1 MSPVS
6 DGAKLH
12 LVSTTLYDPEK
23 AAAILFIKRVA
34 LVQNYPSPID
44 AHDPKWFVLFVRSNQ
59 EKRTAL
65 RLKEYEVE
73 HFLPSYRSVRQWK
86 DRRVTLE
93 MPLFP
98 GYVFVR
104 LPFIERGRVLTLPN
118 VVSLVGNKSSPSE
131 VAEEEIEWIRRAVEH
146 GNVAPHPYLTAGQ
159 RVVIISGALNGMQ
172 GILLRQQ
179 NNTRVVISIDSIS
192 RGFVVEVDVAAIRV
206 MAHSVPLETKKAV

>member
-1 MSPVS
+1 M
-6 DGAKLH
+6 
-12 LVSTTLYDPEK
+12 
-23 AAAILFIKRVA
+23 
-34 LVQNYPSPID
+34 QNYPSPID

-65 RLKEYEVE
+65 RLKEYAIE

-104 LPFIERGRVLTLPN
+104 LPFIERARVLTLPN
-118 VVSLVGNKSSPSE
+118 VVSLVGARNIPSE
-131 VAEEEIEWIRRAVEH
+131 VAEEEIEWIRRAMEH
-146 GNVAPHPYLTAGQ
+146 GNVAPHPYLIAGQ
-159 RVVIISGALNGMQ
+159 RVVIISGALSGIQ

-206 MAHSVPLETKKAV
+206 MAHSVPLEKRKVV